1 MGSYRDL
8 DVFKHARQLNILT
21 YRSVIAKLPKSEI
34 YALSSQMRRAV
45 TSITF
50 NIAEGYGRKTIKD
63 RIHFLYIARGS
74 IYELEAQLITCVDL
88 GYLTKEELNPVL
100 HLEDKVSRM
109 LMGLIQRYEKIES

>member
-1 MGSYRDL
+1 MRLDIEFMVQIPGSIIY
-8 DVFKHARQLNILT
+8 KA
-21 YRSVIAKLPKSEI
+21 VIAKLPRSEI

-50 NIAEGYGRKTIKD
+50 NIAEGYGRNTVKD

-100 HLEDKVSRM
+100 SLEDKVSRM
-109 LMGLIQRYEKIES
+109 IMGLIRKYENDLQHS